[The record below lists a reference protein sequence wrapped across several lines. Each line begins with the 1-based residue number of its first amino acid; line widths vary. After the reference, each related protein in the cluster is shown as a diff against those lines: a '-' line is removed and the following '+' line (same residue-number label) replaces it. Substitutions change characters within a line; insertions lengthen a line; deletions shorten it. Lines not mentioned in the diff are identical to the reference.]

1 MGTECA
7 LTSVFVEQKQYEELL
22 AEIDDLTVR
31 FQRNRK
37 ERNLQTS
44 LKKSYSYDE
53 IMRLWVTDEDGLGLA
68 NQLADKMKKLHEH
81 NWEVRE
87 SYG

>member
-44 LKKSYSYDE
+44 LNKSYSYDE